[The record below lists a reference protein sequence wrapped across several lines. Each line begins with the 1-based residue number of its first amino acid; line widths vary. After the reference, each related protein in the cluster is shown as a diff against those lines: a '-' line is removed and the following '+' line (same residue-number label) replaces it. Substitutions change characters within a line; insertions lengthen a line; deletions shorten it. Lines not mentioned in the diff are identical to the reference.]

1 MSYAVKEMF
10 LTLQGE
16 GAQAGRPAVFCRF
29 AGCNLWSGLE
39 RDRATAQ
46 CTFCDTDFVG
56 TDGQNGGKFD
66 TADAL
71 AEAIAAL
78 WPEQPAGADAYIV
91 FTGGEPCLQLDDAL
105 LAAVAALVLRRR
117 SKPMAL
123 CLCRKRWTGSASAP
137 SRTRNCNRRA
147 AMS

>member
-1 MSYAVKEMF
+1 MPLIARPNHE
-10 LTLQGE
+10 LCGQGNVFDPVRRRRT
-16 GAQAGRPAVFCRF
+16 GRTPCRVLPLCR
-29 AGCNLWSGLE
+29 CNLWSGLE

-78 WPEQPAGADAYIV
+78 WPEQRLAPTPILCSPAANPA
-91 FTGGEPCLQLDDAL
+91 
-105 LAAVAALVLRRR
+105 
-117 SKPMAL
+117 
-123 CLCRKRWTGSASAP
+123 
-137 SRTRNCNRRA
+137 CN
-147 AMS
+147 